1 MVYLTGKRTI
11 ALEAEGRVIVLEVE
25 KRVIALEEDRQ
36 TIALGTKERVI
47 ALGTKE
53 RVIVLEVEE
62 RVEALEKAKTST
74 IFVLVAL
81 GDPHRALLKE
91 DIAISKENLASI
103 FPT

>member
-11 ALEAEGRVIVLEVE
+11 ALEAEGRVI
-25 KRVIALEEDRQ
+25 ALEAE
-36 TIALGTKERVI
+36 ERVI

-53 RVIVLEVEE
+53 RVIALEAKE
-62 RVEALEKAKTST
+62 RVIALEAKEQAIALETLKSST
-74 IFVLVAL
+74 IFVMLAL

-91 DIAISKENLASI
+91 EMAISKENLASI

>member
-1 MVYLTGKRTI
+1 MTGKRTI
-11 ALEAEGRVIVLEVE
+11 ALEA
-25 KRVIALEEDRQ
+25 
-36 TIALGTKERVI
+36 
-47 ALGTKE
+47 KE

-62 RVEALEKAKTST
+62 RVIALEEDGQTIALGTKERVIDLEAKERAIALETAKTDT

-91 DIAISKENLASI
+91 DMAIIQENLGLI